1 MKKMPFLLLTQYFLE
16 KNYKIIS
23 FGFLT
28 NRNLSF
34 KSIRFF
40 LEKHISLKQYQ
51 IECKKSLQSISYTEK
66 QKVILLELFKKYCLT
81 NTSISLSYRFHFEK
95 PWYRVLLAQFAC
107 TQCWSVFMEL
117 ESVVP
122 ITYGIIA
129 LVRSQTFPN
138 YTRRCVGVRVRG
150 SKR

>member
-1 MKKMPFLLLTQYFLE
+1 
-16 KNYKIIS
+16 
-23 FGFLT
+23 
-28 NRNLSF
+28 
-34 KSIRFF
+34 
-40 LEKHISLKQYQ
+40 
-51 IECKKSLQSISYTEK
+51 
-66 QKVILLELFKKYCLT
+66 
-81 NTSISLSYRFHFEK
+81 
-95 PWYRVLLAQFAC
+95 
-107 TQCWSVFMEL
+107 MEL